1 MNTATTAA
9 LTVPNYT
16 YSDARE
22 AVLDFE
28 RALGCTVRKARAVVD
43 RLASIGATFDRFE
56 VGEWKRQTFHG
67 VAPFDVA
74 TLDIDVEIE
83 GVAATVR
90 VCVSGSRSLSKIDLV
105 FIEVGAR
112 AGGIL
117 NFTACDDLPA
127 VRAARVALGMTARI
141 NG

>member
-1 MNTATTAA
+1 MTTVA

-16 YSDARE
+16 YSDAFD

-28 RALGCTVRKARAVVD
+28 RALGCVVRKARVVVD
-43 RLASIGATFDRFE
+43 RLHSIGATFDRFE

-74 TLDIDVEIE
+74 TLDLDVEID

-90 VCVSGSRSLSKIDLV
+90 VFAYGSRSMSKLDGV
-105 FIEVGAR
+105 AVEVGAR

-117 NFTACDDLPA
+117 GFTACDDIAA

>member
-1 MNTATTAA
+1 MTTVA
-9 LTVPNYT
+9 LTVPDYT
-16 YSDARE
+16 LSDARE

-56 VGEWKRQTFHG
+56 VGGWKRQTFHG
-67 VAPFDVA
+67 VAPFDIA
-74 TLDIDVEIE
+74 TLDFDIEIE

-90 VCVSGSRSLSKIDLV
+90 VFVSGSRSLSKIDSV
-105 FIEVGAR
+105 VIEVGAR
-112 AGGIL
+112 SGGIL
-117 NFTACDDLPA
+117 GFTACDDLA
-127 VRAARVALGMTARI
+127 CVRAARVALGMTARI